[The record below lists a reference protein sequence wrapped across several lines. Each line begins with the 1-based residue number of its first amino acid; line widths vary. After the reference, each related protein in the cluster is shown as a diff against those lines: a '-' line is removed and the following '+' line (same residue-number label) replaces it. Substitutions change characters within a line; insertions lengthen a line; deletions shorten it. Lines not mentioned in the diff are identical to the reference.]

1 MNKLFKIL
9 IALLIVFLAT
19 EKLSAQKL
27 KVFNSSITK
36 KIGPKKIAVPYTDVT
51 SYMGFA
57 SPGTED
63 EIKDGKKFYYIYVWI
78 PVVVPE
84 IGVRMISPAASI
96 KAKNIL
102 QSQEYIDNSDS
113 KDYFDTYI
121 TLERSNIFTKQ
132 GISEDGVANA
142 SWNTLARNDDSGEM
156 PKNPGGRSY
165 NSLLRYESNLNDPLG
180 ALTVGLYRIG
190 FTTYKKGEV
199 SGTFLAQVGSPVKL
213 PGVGVAKT
221 ISALLEQINN

>member
-1 MNKLFKIL
+1 MKKLFKML

-36 KIGPKKIAVPYTDVT
+36 KIGPKKVAVPYTDVT
-51 SYMGFA
+51 SYMGYA

-63 EIKDGKKFYYIYVWI
+63 EIKDGKKFYFIYVWI
-78 PVVVPE
+78 PVVAPE
-84 IGVRMISPAASI
+84 LGVRMISPAATI
-96 KAKNIL
+96 KSKNIIT
-102 QSQEYIDNSDS
+102 SASYNENSDS

-121 TLERSNIFTKQ
+121 TLERSDIFTKQ
-132 GISEDGVANA
+132 SISEKEVANA
-142 SWNTLARNDDSGEM
+142 NWNTLARNDDSGEM

-165 NSLLRYESNLNDPLG
+165 NSLLRYESNLNDPMG
-180 ALTVGLYRIG
+180 ALTLGLYRIG

-199 SGTFLAQVGSPVKL
+199 SGTFLAQVGSPIKL

-221 ISALLEQINN
+221 ISELLEQINN

>member
-1 MNKLFKIL
+1 M
-9 IALLIVFLAT
+9 
-19 EKLSAQKL
+19 
-27 KVFNSSITK
+27 K
-36 KIGPKKIAVPYTDVT
+36 K
-51 SYMGFA
+51 
-57 SPGTED
+57 E
-63 EIKDGKKFYYIYVWI
+63 
-78 PVVVPE
+78 
-84 IGVRMISPAASI
+84 
-96 KAKNIL
+96 
-102 QSQEYIDNSDS
+102 
-113 KDYFDTYI
+113 
-121 TLERSNIFTKQ
+121 
-132 GISEDGVANA
+132 VANA
-142 SWNTLARNDDSGEM
+142 NWNTLARNDDSGEM